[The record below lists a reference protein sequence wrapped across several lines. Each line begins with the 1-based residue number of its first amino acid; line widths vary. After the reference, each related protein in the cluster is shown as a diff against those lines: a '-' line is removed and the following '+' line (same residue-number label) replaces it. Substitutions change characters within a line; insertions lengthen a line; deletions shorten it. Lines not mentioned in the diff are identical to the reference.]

1 MNGVNKKEE
10 PSPFSLHRNISANK
24 FIARKFTA
32 NDKYSFWQ
40 KRREE
45 KKEKKGKEKEE
56 DSSIEATTQKERK
69 KGRIFLSRTNYL
81 KITRYIILDAR
92 LNCPNPWNTWLEIAW
107 NAEIG

>member
-56 DSSIEATTQKERK
+56 DSSIEATTQKKRKKERK
-69 KGRIFLSRTNYL
+69 NIPFAHQLFKDYAIHYIGCTIKLS
-81 KITRYIILDAR
+81 
-92 LNCPNPWNTWLEIAW
+92 
-107 NAEIG
+107 